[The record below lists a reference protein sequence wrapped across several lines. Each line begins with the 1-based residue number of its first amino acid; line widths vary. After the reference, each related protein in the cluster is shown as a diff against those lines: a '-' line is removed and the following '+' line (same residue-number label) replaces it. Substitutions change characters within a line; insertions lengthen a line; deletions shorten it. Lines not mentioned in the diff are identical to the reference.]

1 MDCKNVYSYSTI
13 EKKKKYVGDSLSQ
26 EEDISQP
33 LIAVAGEVLSL

>member
-1 MDCKNVYSYSTI
+1 MDCKNVYSYSAI
-13 EKKKKYVGDSLSQ
+13 KINKYVGDSLSQ